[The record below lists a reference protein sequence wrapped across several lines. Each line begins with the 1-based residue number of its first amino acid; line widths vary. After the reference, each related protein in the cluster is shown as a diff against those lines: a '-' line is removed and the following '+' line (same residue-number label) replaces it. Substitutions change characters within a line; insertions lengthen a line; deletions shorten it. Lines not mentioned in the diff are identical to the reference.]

1 MTNLQYEELI
11 EKLKEN
17 PLKKD
22 ESIVLFFPQEY
33 FCTAIHAS
41 SDDEMNIVIYYAG
54 NGDIPPTIFYSWPL
68 DEFKNFDE
76 LKGVSSVAV
85 DKILK
90 NMYEHHEKTPKNLEK
105 YQMQDTPAHPP
116 QYIFEG
122 YEDMFEEDDTYS
134 EIYNDSCTVSE
145 NKPFS
150 MTPHEIVE
158 YLDQYI
164 IGQQDAKKALAVA
177 VCNHNKRI
185 HDTTGLIGKSNIIMQ
200 GPSGSGKTYLAKT
213 LAKILNVPFTI
224 ADATSLT
231 EAGYVGDDV
240 ENCLTRLL
248 QAADGDV
255 EAAQRGIIYIDEID
269 KIARKGENVSITRDV
284 SGEGVQQALLKIVE
298 GAQVSVP
305 VNGGRKH
312 PSGGNI
318 MMDTSNILF
327 ICGGAFEGMF
337 EEQKEE
343 KKKISFGY
351 AAAEETSVTKE
362 KTKIKLTPDNLTK
375 YGIIPE
381 LVGRLPVRV
390 KLDEL
395 TKEDLIRILTEPKN
409 AITKEYIQL
418 LKVDGVQLEFTNQ
431 ALDMIAEKALA
442 TKTGARGLRGIM
454 EDVMLDVMYDI
465 PSQKNVEKCTINKEC
480 VENGTPDLTYK
491 AEVA

>member
-1 MTNLQYEELI
+1 MSSPILTLQKDFHLAVFAPLNNLVNIILYYSANNGHPSVLLKTWPLEKFDSV
-11 EKLKEN
+11 EKLKTAAETEIN
-17 PLKKD
+17 TFTKD
-22 ESIVLFFPQEY
+22 RNSGSVVDEIRNQIKHMKQPQE
-33 FCTAIHAS
+33 
-41 SDDEMNIVIYYAG
+41 
-54 NGDIPPTIFYSWPL
+54 P
-68 DEFKNFDE
+68 
-76 LKGVSSVAV
+76 
-85 DKILK
+85 
-90 NMYEHHEKTPKNLEK
+90 
-105 YQMQDTPAHPP
+105 
-116 QYIFEG
+116 YIFEM
-122 YEDMFEEDDTYS
+122 YEDMFEEPEEAEAVFFDDTCAGKDTAF
-134 EIYNDSCTVSE
+134 N
-145 NKPFS
+145 

-177 VCNHNKRI
+177 VCNHNKRLC
-185 HDTTGLIGKSNIIMQ
+185 DNTGLIGKSNIIMQ

-248 QAADGDV
+248 QAADGDI
-255 EAAQRGIIYIDEID
+255 ESAQRGIIYIDEID

-298 GAQVSVP
+298 GAQVSLP
-305 VNGGRKH
+305 ANGGRKH
-312 PSGGNI
+312 PQGGNI
-318 MMDTSNILF
+318 MIDTTNILF

-337 EEQKEE
+337 EEQKKE
-343 KKKISFGY
+343 KTKISFGY
-351 AAAEETSVTKE
+351 RAEEEEVTPESPK
-362 KTKIKLTPDNLTK
+362 KKLTPDLLTK

-395 TKEDLIRILTEPKN
+395 TENDLMRILTEPKN

-418 LKVDGVQLEFTNQ
+418 LKVDGVELEFTDK
-431 ALDMIAEKALA
+431 ALSLIAEKALD

-454 EDVMLDVMYDI
+454 EDVMLDIMYDV
-465 PSQKNVEKCTINKEC
+465 PSDKDIKKCIVDENCIKTGVPTLERSSNV
-480 VENGTPDLTYK
+480 
-491 AEVA
+491 A